1 MKKLF
6 SSALSVLTSAA
17 LISGSAILYA
27 NAENTSDVNADLS
40 QEVLYLD
47 DFSDF
52 SLSLNQNVSILSNNS
67 DSAYN
72 YRNFLDTNNT
82 AVYDALAALVTPTA
96 KPITVTLPQK
106 VTVTVSAMPG
116 TSGYTEKDQ
125 AAYQGAIFE
134 NCQPAINSVTF
145 DMPEICWLDMS
156 YFGIS
161 VGTDTVVT
169 RGSLTGKYTITIKT
183 LKFTPTILPKLGTA
197 EKAAEYV
204 EMLRTAVDEFPVSGE
219 SRYEQLKSIHD
230 YITEFTYYDT
240 EADFAPSA
248 LGGLIKP
255 GVVCEGYS
263 KSLKLI
269 CDRLDIPCVLVF
281 GNYNESAQTAHM
293 WNYVQMEDGK
303 WYAVDVTWDDLD
315 DEKIRKYEYF
325 LKGSESFNTN
335 HTPEEYYNITK
346 LNYPELS
353 TEDYDPSAPH
363 TTTVTTT
370 VTTTTTTTTT
380 TASAP
385 VKYKKGD
392 VNRDGKVNV
401 ADLVYCQSTVI
412 GRLDSEYLC
421 DVDGNGFENSFDVA
435 LLRKILLK

>member
-27 NAENTSDVNADLS
+27 NAENTSAVNADLS

-72 YRNFLDTNNT
+72 YRNFLDKNNA

-96 KPITVTLPQK
+96 KPISVTLPQK
-106 VTVTVSAMPG
+106 VSVTVSSMPG

-230 YITEFTYYDT
+230 YITEFTYYDS
-240 EADFAPSA
+240 EGDFAPSA
-248 LGGLIKP
+248 IGALIEP

-263 KSLKLI
+263 KSFKLI

-281 GNYNESAQTAHM
+281 GNYNEAAQSAHM

-315 DEKIRKYEYF
+315 NEKIRKYEYF
-325 LKGSESFNTN
+325 LKGSKSFSLK

-353 TEDYDPSAPH
+353 AEDYDPSAPH

-380 TASAP
+380 ATAP

-392 VNRDGKVNV
+392 VNRDGKVNI

-421 DVDGNGFENSFDVA
+421 DVDGNGYENSFDIA
-435 LLRKILLK
+435 LLRQILLKK